1 MKPLYLDYHATT
13 PVDPRVL
20 EAMLP
25 FFTERFGNPHSKQ
38 HAWGWEGRD
47 AVEHARAQVAALIG
61 ASAGEIIFTSG
72 ATESNNLALR
82 GIVATRGSAPRH
94 VITTAVEHKSVL
106 DVCGGFDQIGC
117 SVTVL
122 GVDAG
127 GRVDPGELKRALRPE
142 TVLVSAMAANNEIGT
157 VQPMA
162 ALGEIV
168 RRHGALFHTDAAQA
182 AGKVPIDVRAM
193 QIDLLS
199 LTGHKF
205 YGPKGCGALFV
216 RKAKPR
222 IALQPQVSGGG
233 QENGIRSGTLNVPGI
248 VGLGCAAEICRLEMV
263 EEAARLGLLRDR
275 LLEGLRRRV
284 PGLRVNGT
292 LEHRLPHN
300 LHVSFAGIEGER
312 LLMALCELA
321 VSTGSACASGSQ
333 APSHVLQAIGATSEQ
348 AGASI
353 RFGLGRST
361 TEADIEFAI
370 ERVSSVVT
378 ALLATTLLSH

>member
-1 MKPLYLDYHATT
+1 MTMKLPIYMDYHATT

-82 GIVATRGSAPRH
+82 GIVAARGSAPRH

-142 TVLVSAMAANNEIGT
+142 TVLVSVMA
-157 VQPMA
+157 
-162 ALGEIV
+162 
-168 RRHGALFHTDAAQA
+168 
-182 AGKVPIDVRAM
+182 
-193 QIDLLS
+193 
-199 LTGHKF
+199 
-205 YGPKGCGALFV
+205 
-216 RKAKPR
+216 
-222 IALQPQVSGGG
+222 
-233 QENGIRSGTLNVPGI
+233 
-248 VGLGCAAEICRLEMV
+248 
-263 EEAARLGLLRDR
+263 
-275 LLEGLRRRV
+275 
-284 PGLRVNGT
+284 
-292 LEHRLPHN
+292 
-300 LHVSFAGIEGER
+300 
-312 LLMALCELA
+312 
-321 VSTGSACASGSQ
+321 
-333 APSHVLQAIGATSEQ
+333 
-348 AGASI
+348 
-353 RFGLGRST
+353 
-361 TEADIEFAI
+361 
-370 ERVSSVVT
+370 
-378 ALLATTLLSH
+378 